1 MHILVIGGGT
11 ATNSVVGVFGSL
23 ATNITYV
30 LPISDNGGS
39 SSEILRVLGGPAIGD
54 ARSRMTRLMPPSPL
68 RNLLEIRLSENAH
81 TAQKTWDT
89 IVYGNHPAWQQI
101 PSHLRHM
108 YRAFLIHLHSEL
120 LRRNRPGKEFK
131 FNRASIGNMLLSGA
145 RLFFG
150 SLDSAIEFVL
160 RTANVPDSIKVL
172 PALNTNFSHHIG
184 ALLLDGT
191 RVYGQS
197 EISHP
202 CTDLE
207 AMSQTLKLNY
217 DDTDEELQEDA
228 NMPFSH
234 PSLSASQ
241 ISFSKESDP
250 LPSPIDRVFYV
261 NPYGEEIKPKAS
273 SRVLE
278 ALSQADAVVLS
289 IGSLYT
295 SIVPVILLQGFA
307 ARLINCRTKI
317 LIINGTQ
324 DRETGGMSAIE
335 HVAAAI
341 KACAY
346 SLGLSHCDL
355 DVIDWTS
362 FVTHV
367 VYPSDEQVAIDV
379 QELESHGI
387 KCVPAVSR
395 NGIYD
400 TPDLKDQLATII
412 Y

>member
-1 MHILVIGGGT
+1 MHLFVVGGGT

-23 ATNITYV
+23 AGEITYV

-68 RNLLEIRLSENAH
+68 RNLLEIRLSDNAQ
-81 TAQKTWDT
+81 TAQKTWDS
-89 IVYGNHPAWQQI
+89 IVYGSHPSWQLI
-101 PSHLRHM
+101 PSHLKHM
-108 YRAFLIHLHSEL
+108 YRAFLIHVHAEL

-131 FNRASIGNMLLSGA
+131 YNRASIGNMLLSGA

-150 SLDSAIEFVL
+150 SLDSAIEFVM
-160 RTANVPDSIKVL
+160 RTANVPESIRVL
-172 PALNTNFSHHIG
+172 PAINTNFSHHIG

-202 CTDLE
+202 SSDLIDPPFKME
-207 AMSQTLKLNY
+207 
-217 DDTDEELQEDA
+217 DDEECQEEDA

-241 ISFSKESDP
+241 ISFSKQSDP
-250 LPSPIDRVFYV
+250 LPSPIESLFYV

-278 ALSQADAVVLS
+278 ALGRADCVVFS

-295 SIVPVILLQGFA
+295 SIIPVILLQGFA
-307 ARLINCRTKI
+307 ARLVNCNIKI
-317 LIINGTQ
+317 LILNGTH
-324 DRETGGMSAIE
+324 DRETNGMTGIE
-335 HVAAAI
+335 HVAAAV
-341 KACAY
+341 KACTY

-355 DVIDWTS
+355 DAIDWTS

-367 VYPSDEQVAIDV
+367 VYPSEENVAIDV
-379 QELESHGI
+379 PELEQRGI
-387 KCVPAVSR
+387 QCVPAVSR
-395 NGIYD
+395 NGIFD
-400 TPDLKDQLATII
+400 TPDLKNQLATIL